1 MEQTSQLAGNRLK
14 PRDVWAFVVVAVKT
28 RECKI
33 FRSRLAIVLFCDHVV
48 HFVSCFS
55 ELLRHLAVLAAGC
68 RAKPNQITKFSIHPS
83 LVQMRLK

>member
-14 PRDVWAFVVVAVKT
+14 PRDVLAFVVVAVKT